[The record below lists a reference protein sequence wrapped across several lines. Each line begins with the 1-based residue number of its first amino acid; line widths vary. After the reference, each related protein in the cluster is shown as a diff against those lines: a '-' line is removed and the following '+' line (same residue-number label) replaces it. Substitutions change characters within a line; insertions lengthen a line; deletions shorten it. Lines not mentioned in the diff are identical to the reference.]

1 MSLSKRQIQTVE
13 EGEENFDLS
22 SIIFPDLPG
31 IEATLSVM
39 DFTNI
44 EQVLDNF
51 SGIQLIENESVA
63 CE

>member
-1 MSLSKRQIQTVE
+1 ME